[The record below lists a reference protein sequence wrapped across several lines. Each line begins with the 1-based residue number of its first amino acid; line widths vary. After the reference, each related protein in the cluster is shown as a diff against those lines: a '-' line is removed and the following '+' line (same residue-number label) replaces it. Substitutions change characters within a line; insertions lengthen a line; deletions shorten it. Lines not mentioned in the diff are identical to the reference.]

1 VVLADERLNSV
12 SPRGKVAQFEDSIAV
27 AEFLESLT
35 EAAKEIGEVSDEEIL
50 QTVRA
55 YRKER
60 RAPEIT
66 VAAES

>member
-1 VVLADERLNSV
+1 V
-12 SPRGKVAQFEDSIAV
+12 
-27 AEFLESLT
+27 EFLESLT

-55 YRKER
+55 CRKER

-66 VAAES
+66 VVAES